1 MKTDDK
7 FPVIIV
13 GAGPAGLTAA
23 YELTDHG
30 FKAVVL
36 EKDPKYVGGLART
49 INYKGFRFDI
59 GGHRFFSKN
68 KEIEDLWK
76 KILGKDFLV
85 KKRLSRIYYRG
96 KFYYYPLKLFN
107 VLANLGLG
115 SLISVSLSYIWIKT
129 FPIKNESSF
138 EDWVSNRFGRKLYTI
153 FFKTYT
159 KKVWGIDPS
168 KISADWATAR
178 IQNFTFRDIITNLFF
193 RRKGEVMK
201 TLINRF
207 KYPKYGPGMLW
218 DRVKRIIEKK
228 GSRVILGSEVIS
240 IECIGNKVT
249 NLNTMINGERVRVY
263 GTQFLSSMP
272 LSDLIRRIKPTPS
285 ALVLKAAESLKFR
298 DYLVV
303 MLVVNKSKL
312 FGDQW
317 IYIHD
322 PSVQVA
328 RIQNYKNWSQ
338 FMVPDAKTTCLGL
351 EYFCSKTDKL
361 WNLSDKDL
369 IKQASGELEY
379 LGLAESRNVVGGKV
393 VRVENAYPI
402 YDKGYQSKINIVRN
416 YLRRLD
422 NLQVIGRG
430 GMHKYNNQDHAMMT
444 GILAAKNVIEKRFD
458 LWKVSVDAKYTEK
471 TESEGN
477 FGLRSVPKRV

>member
-107 VLANLGLG
+107 VLANLGLL
-115 SLISVSLSYIWIKT
+115 SLVSVSLSYIWIKT

-285 ALVLKAAESLKFR
+285 ALVLKAAESL
-298 DYLVV
+298 
-303 MLVVNKSKL
+303 
-312 FGDQW
+312 
-317 IYIHD
+317 
-322 PSVQVA
+322 
-328 RIQNYKNWSQ
+328 
-338 FMVPDAKTTCLGL
+338 
-351 EYFCSKTDKL
+351 
-361 WNLSDKDL
+361 
-369 IKQASGELEY
+369 
-379 LGLAESRNVVGGKV
+379 
-393 VRVENAYPI
+393 
-402 YDKGYQSKINIVRN
+402 
-416 YLRRLD
+416 
-422 NLQVIGRG
+422 
-430 GMHKYNNQDHAMMT
+430 
-444 GILAAKNVIEKRFD
+444 
-458 LWKVSVDAKYTEK
+458 
-471 TESEGN
+471 
-477 FGLRSVPKRV
+477 